1 MPEPDLEQSFA
12 FLIHDTSRLIRR
24 AFDGAIR
31 DLELT
36 QAKWRVLATLS
47 RRPGITQSDLAER
60 LDMEKAPLGLVL
72 LWLEQANWIKR
83 EPDPG
88 DRRARRVFL
97 LAHAE
102 PTIKILEQR
111 FKVVESGYLRGFD
124 SDEVQQMLDSL
135 QIVRQ
140 ELRATTP
147 SSEDQDLLPD
157 HYLSVLFECAR
168 LLTRRF
174 DARLAELGFTR
185 NQWLVLN
192 TVYRREGL
200 RQTEIAGATALG
212 AAPLG
217 KLLDAL
223 QKSHWIE
230 RRADPDDRRA
240 NRLYL
245 TRRAHNTLRS
255 TRQRFETL
263 HAGLERPLGS
273 LRKQHL
279 VNSLRWIRQRLI
291 EETVHNADTRRT
303 GAQ

>member
-1 MPEPDLEQSFA
+1 MSGPDLEQSFA

-24 AFDGAIR
+24 AFDATIR

-36 QAKWRVLATLS
+36 QAKWRVLATLR
-47 RRPGITQSDLAER
+47 RRPGITQSDIAER
-60 LDMEKAPLGLVL
+60 LGIAKAPLGLAL
-72 LWLEQANWIKR
+72 QWLEQANWIKR

-97 LAHAE
+97 LEHAE
-102 PTIKILEQR
+102 PTIEIMEQR
-111 FKVVESGYLRGFD
+111 FRAVESSYLRGFD
-124 SDEVQQMLDSL
+124 SDEVQQMLESL

-140 ELRATTP
+140 ELRAT
-147 SSEDQDLLPD
+147 SSSPEAQDLLPD
-157 HYLSVLFECAR
+157 NYLSVLFECSR
-168 LLTRRF
+168 LLNRRF

-200 RQTEIAGATALG
+200 SQTEIAEATALG
-212 AAPLG
+212 VAPLG

-245 TRRAHNTLRS
+245 TRRAHHTLKS

-263 HAGLERPLGS
+263 HAGLERPLGTI
-273 LRKQHL
+273 RKQHL
-279 VNSLRWIRQRLI
+279 VNSLGWIRQRLI
-291 EETVHNADTRRT
+291 EETAHSADTRRI